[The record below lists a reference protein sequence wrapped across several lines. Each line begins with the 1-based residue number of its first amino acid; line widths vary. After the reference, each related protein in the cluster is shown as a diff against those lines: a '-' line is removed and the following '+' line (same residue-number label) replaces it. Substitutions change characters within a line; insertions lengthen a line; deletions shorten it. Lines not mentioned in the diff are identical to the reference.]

1 MNMDFN
7 HITIEYIS
15 DINSEQLQNIERS
28 DVSESFVDS
37 LDSINAYTN
46 YGLEHH
52 LKGHTYLIKYQNE
65 LAGILL
71 IGEGI
76 AWETDPIELKDVP
89 FYRLMDF
96 IIVQKYRNIGL
107 GSFVIEK
114 AITNMYEEFGVRPI
128 VLGVHKENI
137 GAEKFYYKHGFVKT
151 NYMDGDDYYFI
162 RWT

>member
-114 AITNMYEEFGVRPI
+114 VITNMYEEFGVRPI
-128 VLGVHKENI
+128 VLGVHKDNI

>member
-1 MNMDFN
+1 MDFN

-15 DINSEQLQNIERS
+15 DINSEQLKNIERS

-137 GAEKFYYKHGFVKT
+137 GTEKFYYKHGFVKT

>member
-52 LKGHTYLIKYQNE
+52 LKGHTYLIKYQNV
-65 LAGILL
+65 LAGVLL

-76 AWETDPIELKDVP
+76 AWETDPIELKDIP

-96 IIVQKYRNIGL
+96 IIVQKYRNVGL

-114 AITNMYEEFGVRPI
+114 VISNMYEEFGVRPI
-128 VLGVHKENI
+128 VLGVHKDNI

>member
-1 MNMDFN
+1 MDFKS
-7 HITIEYIS
+7 ITIEYIS
-15 DINSEQLQNIERS
+15 DINSEQLQNIERT

-114 AITNMYEEFGVRPI
+114 VITNMYEEFGVRPI
-128 VLGVHKENI
+128 VLGVHKDNI
-137 GAEKFYYKHGFVKT
+137 GAEKFTTSTGLLKQTIWMAMIITLFAGP
-151 NYMDGDDYYFI
+151 
-162 RWT
+162 

>member
-52 LKGHTYLIKYQNE
+52 LKGHTYLIKYQNV
-65 LAGILL
+65 LVGVLL

-76 AWETDPIELKDVP
+76 SWETDPLELKDVP

-96 IIVQKYRNIGL
+96 IIIQKYRNVGL

-114 AITNMYEEFGVRPI
+114 VISNMYEEFGVRPI

>member
-1 MNMDFN
+1 MDFKS
-7 HITIEYIS
+7 ITIEYIS
-15 DINSEQLQNIERS
+15 DINSEQLKNIERS

-96 IIVQKYRNIGL
+96 IIIQKYRNIGL

-114 AITNMYEEFGVRPI
+114 VISNMYEEFGVRPI
-128 VLGVHKENI
+128 VLGVHKDNI

>member
-1 MNMDFN
+1 M
-7 HITIEYIS
+7 
-15 DINSEQLQNIERS
+15 
-28 DVSESFVDS
+28 SESFVDS

-89 FYRLMDF
+89 FTKQWILS
-96 IIVQKYRNIGL
+96 L
-107 GSFVIEK
+107 
-114 AITNMYEEFGVRPI
+114 
-128 VLGVHKENI
+128 
-137 GAEKFYYKHGFVKT
+137 
-151 NYMDGDDYYFI
+151 
-162 RWT
+162 